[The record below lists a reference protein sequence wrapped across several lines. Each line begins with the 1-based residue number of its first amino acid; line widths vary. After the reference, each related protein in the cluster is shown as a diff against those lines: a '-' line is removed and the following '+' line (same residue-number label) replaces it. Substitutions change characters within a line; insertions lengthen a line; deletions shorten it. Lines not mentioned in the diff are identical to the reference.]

1 MTIETRELSSELV
14 DWLTETVV
22 LPSDPQRRADRIC
35 AVVEALVEAI
45 DWRGPSNAVELVSVA
60 AILQAARAHQ
70 EQMRTTT
77 PALVASDPRLSD
89 LG

>member
-1 MTIETRELSSELV
+1 MTTETRELSSELV

-22 LPSDPQRRADRIC
+22 LPSDPQARADRIC

-70 EQMRTTT
+70 EQMRR
-77 PALVASDPRLSD
+77 ASTEIGYDPPLFD